1 MFHMTTLQLYK
12 VAWVGVLGENRNT
25 LSSQHLRMLTVLELL
40 TCLTAV
46 LLLCIPIRDWRQ
58 RRLRGGLPLPP
69 GPKGL
74 PIIGNMLDFSVP
86 THLTDWANK
95 YGTSQLS
102 DV

>member
-1 MFHMTTLQLYK
+1 MSWSVGRELQTRFLP
-12 VAWVGVLGENRNT
+12 NT
-25 LSSQHLRMLTVLELL
+25 SRMLTAPELL
-40 TCLTAV
+40 TCLTVV
-46 LLLCIPIRDWRQ
+46 LLLRVSIRDWRQ

-74 PIIGNMLDFSVP
+74 PIIGNMLDFGVSAP
-86 THLTDWANK
+86 LTDWAKK